1 MSVAMGVP
9 VISSTP
15 IVVGVEVEDPP
26 DQEQNVELITELRE
40 KNELIMELQRSNCQN
55 NTDFTN
61 LLERCE
67 MKDRLIDQLQKT
79 IMQLQLN

>member
-1 MSVAMGVP
+1 MGVP

-26 DQEQNVELITELRE
+26 DQNVELFTELRE

>member
-15 IVVGVEVEDPP
+15 IVVGVEVE